1 MDVAHTKR
9 KQSVRLMIE
18 LFLKER
24 EHQQLFLTAQQ
35 YPTPMNQL
43 ALDDAFRRFFT
54 RIKTVQYISK
64 LIKGY
69 SVDFDK
75 RVRNQPLT
83 VSIDEKQT
91 EDGYSTFI
99 GMIRAGDVLGDLEQA
114 LDEEGSTTELFAD
127 KHISQAFS
135 QLNSMQQTIL
145 IYSYFYG
152 YQNKEIALFL
162 DASEQRISYNK
173 KRALERLK
181 ASVPKNNEVTIR

>member
-1 MDVAHTKR
+1 MMRFGV
-9 KQSVRLMIE
+9 
-18 LFLKER
+18 
-24 EHQQLFLTAQQ
+24 
-35 YPTPMNQL
+35 
-43 ALDDAFRRFFT
+43 FFT
-54 RIKTVQYISK
+54 RIKTVQYISR

-91 EDGYSTFI
+91 DDGYSTFI
-99 GMIRAGDVLGDLEQA
+99 GMIRAGDVLDDLEHA
-114 LDEEGSTTELFAD
+114 LDEEGSTAELFAD
-127 KHISQAFS
+127 KYISQAFS

-181 ASVPKNNEVTIR
+181 SSVPKINEENEQ